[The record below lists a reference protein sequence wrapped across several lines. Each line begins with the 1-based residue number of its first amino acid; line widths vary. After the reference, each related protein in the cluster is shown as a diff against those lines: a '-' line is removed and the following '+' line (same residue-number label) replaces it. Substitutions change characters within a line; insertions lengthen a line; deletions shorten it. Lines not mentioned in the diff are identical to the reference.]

1 MKILLVHNYYQQPGG
16 EDVVFEQECGLLER
30 KGHDVLTYVRSNEE
44 IEQFSTVQRIG
55 LLKTIVSAGDSKT
68 DVRRLLQRE
77 KPDVAHIHNTF
88 MMVSPSI
95 YQACAEERIPVV
107 QTLHNYRLLCPAVT
121 LYRNGKI
128 CEECIDDGLLRAIQH
143 GCYRGSRPTTAAVV
157 AMLQT
162 HRYRNTWASEV
173 NAYIALTEFARNK
186 FIDNGLPE
194 AKVHVKP
201 NFVDPDPG
209 ERDQA
214 GNYVLFVGR
223 LSQEKGVSILLDAWK
238 LLDIPVPLKIVGDG
252 PRRAEL
258 QKRAVEHKL
267 TSVELLG
274 QLHRERTRDLIRN
287 ARFLV
292 LPSLWYEGFPMVLAE
307 SFACG
312 VPVIGS
318 RLGAMEELIDDG
330 QIGLHFGPGDPADL
344 ARKIAW
350 AWSNPAEMA
359 VMGHRA
365 RRKYEHNYGTESNY
379 RLLMNIYCQVID
391 NNAC

>member
-173 NAYIALTEFARNK
+173 DAYIALTEFARNK

>member
-16 EDVVFEQECGLLER
+16 EDVVFEQERGLLER
-30 KGHDVLTYVRSNEE
+30 KGHEVITYVRSNQE
-44 IEQFSTVQRIG
+44 IEHFSTVQRIG
-55 LLKTIVSAGDSKT
+55 LLKTIVSAGDSKA
-68 DVRRLLQRE
+68 DIQRLLQRE
-77 KPDVAHIHNTF
+77 QPDLAHIHNTF
-88 MMVSPSI
+88 MMISPSI
-95 YQACAEERIPVV
+95 YEACAEARIPIV

-121 LYRNGKI
+121 LYRNGTI
-128 CEECIDDGLLRAIQH
+128 CEECIDHGLLRSIQH

-162 HRYRNTWASEV
+162 HRFRNTWASRV
-173 NAYIALTEFARNK
+173 NAYIALTDFARHK
-186 FIDNGLPE
+186 FVDNGLPE

-214 GNYVLFVGR
+214 GDYVLFVGR
-223 LSQEKGVSILLDAWK
+223 LAQEKGASILPDAWN
-238 LLDIPVPLKIVGDG
+238 LLKVTIPLKIVGDG
-252 PRRAEL
+252 PSRAALEK
-258 QKRAVEHKL
+258 QAIEHKL

-274 QLHRERTRDLIRN
+274 QLRRDTTRELIRG
-287 ARFLV
+287 ARFVV

-312 VPVIGS
+312 VPVVGS

-330 QIGLHFGPGDPADL
+330 QIGLHFVPGDPADL

-350 AWSNPAEMA
+350 AWASPNEMA
-359 VMGHRA
+359 VMGHGA
-365 RRKYEHNYGTESNY
+365 RRKYERDYGTESNY
-379 RLLMNIYCQVID
+379 RLLMNIYSQVID
-391 NNAC
+391 NNVC